1 MAGYVRQHF
10 DRSRERADQLIRIA
24 NGDTTLE
31 KERERRRQS
40 MAKVRAKRSVPR
52 GTDFDIDDGDLTLG
66 PQKSLV
72 YECIKEHGPITDE
85 GLQDRDD
92 ADENEWVFSDNRQV
106 GASS

>member
-1 MAGYVRQHF
+1 MA
-10 DRSRERADQLIRIA
+10 DRK
-24 NGDTTLE
+24 TTLAEVRE
-31 KERERRRQS
+31 KGAARVAAHRAKQS
-40 MAKVRAKRSVPR
+40 MLRNIDDA
-52 GTDFDIDDGDLTLG
+52 DDGDLHLG